1 MFFKLRDWNVV
12 KSHGIAA
19 QMALFGLLAEYETR
33 TWSAVIERESL
44 YRKPR
49 ILIDNPPLPFLYYI
63 IDNFKR

>member
-1 MFFKLRDWNVV
+1 
-12 KSHGIAA
+12 
-19 QMALFGLLAEYETR
+19 MALFGLLAEYETR